1 MVVTLALIL
10 TFSPGEKEQRS
21 HLSGFANSRPANPA
35 AGFRVR
41 RQVILPLPGGE
52 GRASGSEQL
61 PARRGIQ
68 PGGPTARRGEG
79 ERETFFNATGL
90 AEIRLVALES
100 DLSRRNQMQADES
113 G

>member
-1 MVVTLALIL
+1 MKMVVTLALIL

-21 HLSGFANSRPANPA
+21 HRSGFADNRPADPV

-41 RQVILPLPGGE
+41 RQVILPLRGGE
-52 GRASGSEQL
+52 G
-61 PARRGIQ
+61 
-68 PGGPTARRGEG
+68 RGEG